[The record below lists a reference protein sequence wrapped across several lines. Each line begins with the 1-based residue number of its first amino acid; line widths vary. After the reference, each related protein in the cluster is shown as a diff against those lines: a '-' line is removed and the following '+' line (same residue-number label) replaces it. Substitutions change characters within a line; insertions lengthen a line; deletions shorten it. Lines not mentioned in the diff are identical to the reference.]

1 MKRRVAF
8 FAAVLLM
15 FTVLTGCNSKERVQG
30 NDDSSGAA
38 AAGSFS
44 AADIALDING
54 KTYRCGDDVAPL
66 LKELGDGY
74 EYSEAISCAYDGLD
88 KTYTYD
94 NVDVYTYPDGD
105 IDRVSEITAYGTDA
119 STPKGLKVGDTV
131 ERMEELYGAGYS
143 EEGITR
149 IYEIPPKQENAQGA
163 SLYVTLDDSG
173 KIQSIAI
180 TAEMLME

>member
-8 FAAVLLM
+8 FAVFFLM
-15 FTVLTGCNSKERVQG
+15 ITMLAGCGSKEQVQG
-30 NDDSSGAA
+30 NDDSSGAV

-44 AADIALDING
+44 ASDIALDING
-54 KTYRCGDDVAPL
+54 KTYRCGEDVAPL

-74 EYSEAISCAYDGLD
+74 KYSEAISCAYDGLD
-88 KTYTYD
+88 KTYTYGD
-94 NVDVYTYPDGD
+94 VDVYTYPDGD
-105 IDRVSEITAYGTDA
+105 IDRVSEITAYSSDA
-119 STPKGLKVGDTV
+119 STTKGLKVGDTV
-131 ERMEELYGAGYS
+131 ERMEELYGTGYS
-143 EEGITR
+143 EDGITR
-149 IYEIPPKQENAQGA
+149 VYEITPKQENAEGA